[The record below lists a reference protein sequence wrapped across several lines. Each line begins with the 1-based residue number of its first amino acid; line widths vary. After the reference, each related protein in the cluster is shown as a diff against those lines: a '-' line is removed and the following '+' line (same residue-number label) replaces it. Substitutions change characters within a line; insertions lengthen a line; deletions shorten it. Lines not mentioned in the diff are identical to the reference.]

1 MAFNGS
7 FICNSFKNELLKGEH
22 DFDAHTFNLAL
33 YPNAAVGTSFS
44 GSSAII
50 DQSITTYSSTGEV
63 SNTIPD
69 GSAASGYATGGQALS
84 LASSTPKL
92 VGSVAIIDFADEA
105 WSSATF
111 TARGGI
117 IYNTSNSKTVAVID
131 FGSDQ
136 TVTGGTLT
144 VTFPAADSVNAIIRI
159 Q

>member
-22 DFDAHTFNLAL
+22 DFDAQIFNLAL
-33 YPNAAVGTSFS
+33 YPSTAVGTTYGG
-44 GSSAII
+44 GSTLI
-50 DQSITTYSSTGEV
+50 DQTTTTYSSTGEV
-63 SNTIPD
+63 STTIPD
-69 GSAASGYATGGQALS
+69 GSAASGYVTGGQALS

-92 VGSVAIIDFADEA
+92 VGSVGIVDFADEA

-111 TARGGI
+111 TVRGGI
-117 IYNTSNSKTVAVID
+117 IYNVSNNKTVAVLD